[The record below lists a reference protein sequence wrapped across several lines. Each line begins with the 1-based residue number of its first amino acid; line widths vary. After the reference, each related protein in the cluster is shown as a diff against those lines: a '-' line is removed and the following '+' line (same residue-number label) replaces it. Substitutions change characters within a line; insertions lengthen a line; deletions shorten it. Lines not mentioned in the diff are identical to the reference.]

1 MTDIPPPRYKVV
13 EHKGRITVTDT
24 WAEGGR
30 PSPATPRSPIPTPRA
45 TSESWL
51 ARLRVKLVTYACVG
65 RMDGNGRHMLQ
76 TTAFFDEKGPRTIA
90 LDAPGAIRLGNTLVG
105 FLVAALIVMVLI
117 FFAPVMAFVAF
128 GIVGLATTN
137 ANASGR
143 PGITKWLDR
152 LGDDT
157 TH

>member
-30 PSPATPRSPIPTPRA
+30 PSAAKPRSPTAAPRITA
-45 TSESWL
+45 ESWL
-51 ARLRVKLVTYACVG
+51 ARLRIKLVTYACVG

-90 LDAPGAIRLGNTLVG
+90 LDAASAIRLGNTLVG
-105 FLVAALIVMVLI
+105 FLVAALITMALLFI
-117 FFAPVMAFVAF
+117 APVMAFVAF
-128 GIVGLATTN
+128 GIFGLAITN

-143 PGITKWLDR
+143 PVITKWLDR